1 MKIKTQ
7 FMDYAT
13 PILVFL
19 AFVALLLYFGFR
31 QYFIRFPDTKLPE
44 WDKSKMR
51 YFGALTIP
59 QDFWFFLLQEA
70 PEDAI
75 CWLRDKSHYYQNEL
89 APFKKD
95 AYDWFEKIAKEN
107 GALIHLLQFRL
118 WLTAANRRKLA
129 AIMPDHSLSETC
141 IYDAET
147 VLFYMLFDEKKGY
160 YEMYVSPELGAAA
173 LMFFTERF
181 SDRVAEN

>member
-1 MKIKTQ
+1 
-7 FMDYAT
+7 MDYAT